1 MAKKLTRQNPKIEKL
16 QLEIRGAETTLG
28 YYKEYLQERSDSAWI
43 KLWTARIEREQ
54 SQIDFLKNLLTDA
67 KAEPEETMPYN
78 DFLAAK
84 QALDGMDKWSINRIL
99 DKESNKIPENNGY
112 FGAYTCITYFGK
124 QAIVYV
130 DDRNA
135 KVVFK
140 TPFYDKIM
148 YRANNDMRW
157 SGDKRW
163 NDYSASIIVCENG
176 LYNLITER
184 DNGAPICR
192 EWYKNIN
199 PEKKYIN
206 PRTNQCKAY
215 YDAETQSGEHIMLSV
230 NGYPIVDNS
239 QLLAKCKA
247 MSREEI
253 LEQWIK
259 AGKLVVGGCGWE
271 YRGAKTN
278 VIDNEL
284 AAKEFDKYSFGKG
297 FYEMEWV
304 EYKGEVALSMREYS
318 ALDME

>member
-1 MAKKLTRQNPKIEKL
+1 MAKKLTRQNPKINEVQIEL
-16 QLEIRGAETTLG
+16 NGAERILSDCKETL
-28 YYKEYLQERSDSAWI
+28 KESNDESWIQLWMLRVESAQ
-43 KLWTARIEREQ
+43 KQ
-54 SQIDFLKNLLTDA
+54 VDFLKNLLADA
-67 KAEPEETMPYN
+67 KAEPEETMPYD
-78 DFLAAK
+78 DFYAAK
-84 QALDGMDKWSINRIL
+84 QTLNGMDKWSINRIL

-148 YRANNDMRW
+148 YLANRDMRW
-157 SGDKRW
+157 DGDKRW
-163 NDYSASIIVCENG
+163 SDYSASIIICQGG

-206 PRTNQCKAY
+206 PRTLQSKAY
-215 YDAETQSGEHIMLSV
+215 YDAETQSGEHVMLSM
-230 NGYPIVDNS
+230 NGYPIVDNA

-259 AGKLVVGGCGWE
+259 AGKLVVGGCGWQ